1 MALTGRFW
9 FRKTWS
15 GKVVLLVEEEKGRW
29 FRRGRGP
36 KPFWRDA
43 KLLDLAEPP
52 LRVLMTLERT
62 YRAEYAPVSARGVH
76 TIHPAAANSSSAA
89 ILAKVVS

>member
-15 GKVVLLVEEEKGRW
+15 GKVVLLVEEEKRRW
-29 FRRGRGP
+29 FRKGSAT
-36 KPFWRDA
+36 KLSWRDA
-43 KLLDLAEPP
+43 SLLDLADQP
-52 LRVLMTLERT
+52 LRALMTLERT
-62 YRAEYAPVSARGVH
+62 YRAEYAPSSARGVQ

-89 ILAKVVS
+89 ILSKAVS